1 MGKLIQVQEKNI
13 KGFNLIELIV
23 VIAIISV
30 ISAAAYPNFS
40 SWKKAREVRGA
51 AVKIKSLFTNIN
63 SQVQRGLYGFVQ
75 VEVKATTGEV
85 KVISKGMK
93 LSTLSSKIYDS
104 EDPWNTDQTS
114 RCASDQDWDDK
125 GSGSSKIIETTDPEA
140 EEKVVEIPNNKLEV
154 AELKFDDIAVNFED
168 NSGTVCFSEDGTW
181 YSVAEKFES
190 SVAFYICAVK
200 NNTKCDVE
208 DGKPQPG
215 VEDDLE
221 DNLFALNWSRFG
233 NITLE
238 KWSKSKEDWILQ

>member
-13 KGFNLIELIV
+13 KGFNLIELLV
-23 VIAIISV
+23 VIAIISI

-93 LSTLSSKIYDS
+93 LSKLSSKINDS
-104 EDPWNTDQTS
+104 DDAWNTDQTS
-114 RCASDQDWDDK
+114 RCALDQDWDDEGMDSDRNK
-125 GSGSSKIIETTDPEA
+125 S
-140 EEKVVEIPNNKLEV
+140 NKLEV
-154 AELKFDDIAVNFED
+154 SYLKFDDIAVNFEAK
-168 NSGTVCFSEDGTW
+168 SGTVCFSKDGSW
-181 YSVAEKFES
+181 YSAAEEFES
-190 SVAFYICAVK
+190 SGVFYICEGKKIKCSVK
-200 NNTKCDVE
+200 ANGEPN
-208 DGKPQPG
+208 
-215 VEDDLE
+215 DLKH

-238 KWSKSKEDWILQ
+238 KWIKSKSEWILQ

>member
-13 KGFNLIELIV
+13 KGFNLIELLV

-75 VEVKATTGEV
+75 VKVKATTGEV

-93 LSTLSSKIYDS
+93 LSNLSSKIYKSD
-104 EDPWNTDQTS
+104 DAWNTDQTS
-114 RCASDQDWDDK
+114 RCALDQDWDDEGMDSDGNK
-125 GSGSSKIIETTDPEA
+125 S
-140 EEKVVEIPNNKLEV
+140 NKLEV
-154 AELKFDDIAVNFED
+154 NSLKFDDIAVNFEAK
-168 NSGTVCFSEDGTW
+168 SGTVCFSKDGSW
-181 YSVAEKFES
+181 YSAAEEFES
-190 SVAFYICAVK
+190 SGVFYICEGKKIKCSVK
-200 NNTKCDVE
+200 TNGEPNDSKH
-208 DGKPQPG
+208 
-215 VEDDLE
+215 

-238 KWSKSKEDWILQ
+238 KWSKSKSEWILQ

>member
-13 KGFNLIELIV
+13 KGFNLIELLV

-75 VEVKATTGEV
+75 VEVKATTTGEV
-85 KVISKGMK
+85 EVISKGMK
-93 LSTLSSKIYDS
+93 LSNLSSKINDS
-104 EDPWNTDQTS
+104 KDDWNTDQTL
-114 RCASDQDWDDK
+114 RCALVQDWDDEGNK
-125 GSGSSKIIETTDPEA
+125 S
-140 EEKVVEIPNNKLEV
+140 NKLEV
-154 AELKFDDIAVNFED
+154 NSLKFDDIAVNFEKK
-168 NSGTVCFSEDGTW
+168 SGTVCFSKDGSW
-181 YSVAEKFES
+181 YSTAEEFDS
-190 SVAFYICAVK
+190 SGAFYICEGK
-200 NNTKCDVE
+200 EIKCDVK
-208 DGKPQPG
+208 DNGDPN
-215 VEDDLE
+215 DLDH

-238 KWSKSKEDWILQ
+238 KWSKSKSEWILQ

>member
-1 MGKLIQVQEKNI
+1 MQVLEKNI
-13 KGFNLIELIV
+13 KGFNLIELLV

-51 AVKIKSLFTNIN
+51 AIKIKSLFTNIN

-75 VEVKATTGEV
+75 VEVKASTTGDKVE
-85 KVISKGMK
+85 VISKGMK
-93 LSTLSSKIYDS
+93 LSKLASKINDS
-104 EDPWNTDQTS
+104 DDAWNTGETS
-114 RCASDQDWDDK
+114 RCASDQDWDDEGDK
-125 GSGSSKIIETTDPEA
+125 S
-140 EEKVVEIPNNKLEV
+140 NKLEV
-154 AELKFDDIAVNFED
+154 NYLKFDDIAVNFED
-168 NSGTVCFSEDGTW
+168 NSGTVCFSKDGTW

>member
-13 KGFNLIELIV
+13 KGFNLIELLV

-75 VEVKATTGEV
+75 VEVEATTGEV

-93 LSTLSSKIYDS
+93 LSNLSSKINTSD
-104 EDPWNTDQTS
+104 DAWNTDQTS
-114 RCASDQDWDDK
+114 RCALDQDWDDEGMDSDGNK
-125 GSGSSKIIETTDPEA
+125 S
-140 EEKVVEIPNNKLEV
+140 NKLEV
-154 AELKFDDIAVNFED
+154 SWLEFDDIAVNFEAK
-168 NSGTVCFSEDGTW
+168 SGTVCFSKDGSW
-181 YSVAEKFES
+181 YSTAEEFES
-190 SVAFYICAVK
+190 MEVFYICEGKKIKCSVK
-200 NNTKCDVE
+200 ANGEPN
-208 DGKPQPG
+208 
-215 VEDDLE
+215 DLKH

-238 KWSKSKEDWILQ
+238 KWSKSKSEWILQ

>member
-13 KGFNLIELIV
+13 KGFNLIELLV

-75 VEVKATTGEV
+75 VEVEATTGEV

-93 LSTLSSKIYDS
+93 LSNLSSKINDS
-104 EDPWNTDQTS
+104 DDAWNTDQTS
-114 RCASDQDWDDK
+114 RCALDQDWDDEGDK
-125 GSGSSKIIETTDPEA
+125 S
-140 EEKVVEIPNNKLEV
+140 NKLEV
-154 AELKFDDIAVNFED
+154 NSLEFDDIAVNFEAK
-168 NSGTVCFSEDGTW
+168 SGTVCFSKDGSW
-181 YSVAEKFES
+181 YSTAEEFES
-190 SVAFYICAVK
+190 SGVFYICEGKKIKCIVK
-200 NNTKCDVE
+200 ANGEPN
-208 DGKPQPG
+208 
-215 VEDDLE
+215 DLKH

-238 KWSKSKEDWILQ
+238 KWSKSKIEWILQ

>member
-13 KGFNLIELIV
+13 KGFNLIELLV

-75 VEVKATTGEV
+75 VEVEATTGEV

-93 LSTLSSKIYDS
+93 LSNLSSKINDS
-104 EDPWNTDQTS
+104 DDAWNTDQTS
-114 RCASDQDWDDK
+114 RCALDQDWDDEGMDLAGNK
-125 GSGSSKIIETTDPEA
+125 S
-140 EEKVVEIPNNKLEV
+140 NKLEV
-154 AELKFDDIAVNFED
+154 SGLKFDYIAVNFED
-168 NSGTVCFSEDGTW
+168 ESGTVCFSKDGSW
-181 YSVAEKFES
+181 YSTAEEFES
-190 SVAFYICAVK
+190 MEVFYICEGKKIKCSVK
-200 NNTKCDVE
+200 ANGEPN
-208 DGKPQPG
+208 
-215 VEDDLE
+215 DLKH

-238 KWSKSKEDWILQ
+238 KWSKSKSEWILQ

>member
-13 KGFNLIELIV
+13 KGFNLIELLV

-75 VEVKATTGEV
+75 VEVKATTTGEV
-85 KVISKGMK
+85 EVISKGMK
-93 LSTLSSKIYDS
+93 LSNIVKKINDS
-104 EDPWNTDQTS
+104 EDDWNTDQTL
-114 RCASDQDWDDK
+114 RCALVQDWDDK
-125 GSGSSKIIETTDPEA
+125 GMSEGIKS
-140 EEKVVEIPNNKLEV
+140 NKLEV
-154 AELKFDDIAVNFED
+154 SSLQFDDIAVNFED
-168 NSGTVCFSEDGTW
+168 ESGTVCFSKDGSW
-181 YSVAEKFES
+181 YSTAKEFES
-190 SVAFYICAVK
+190 SGAFYICEVK
-200 NNTKCDVE
+200 EIKCDVKE
-208 DGKPQPG
+208 DGDPN
-215 VEDDLE
+215 DLNQ

-238 KWSKSKEDWILQ
+238 KWSKSKSEWILQ

>member
-13 KGFNLIELIV
+13 KGFNLIELLV

-93 LSTLSSKIYDS
+93 LSNLSSKINDS
-104 EDPWNTDQTS
+104 DDAWNTDQTS
-114 RCASDQDWDDK
+114 RCALDQDWDDEGMDSDGNK
-125 GSGSSKIIETTDPEA
+125 S
-140 EEKVVEIPNNKLEV
+140 NKLEV
-154 AELKFDDIAVNFED
+154 SWLEFDDIAVNFEAK
-168 NSGTVCFSEDGTW
+168 SGTVCFSKDGSW
-181 YSVAEKFES
+181 YSTAEEFES
-190 SVAFYICAVK
+190 SGVFYICEGKKIKCSVK
-200 NNTKCDVE
+200 ANGEPN
-208 DGKPQPG
+208 
-215 VEDDLE
+215 DLKH

-238 KWSKSKEDWILQ
+238 KWSKSKSEWILQ

>member
-1 MGKLIQVQEKNI
+1 MGKLMQVQEKNI
-13 KGFNLIELIV
+13 KGFNLIELLV

-75 VEVKATTGEV
+75 VEVTATTGEV

-93 LSTLSSKIYDS
+93 LSNLSSKINDS
-104 EDPWNTDQTS
+104 KDDWNKDQTS
-114 RCASDQDWDDK
+114 RCAKDQDWDDK
-125 GSGSSKIIETTDPEA
+125 GSSKIIVTIDPET
-140 EEKVVEIPNNKLEV
+140 EEEVVEMIPNNKLEV
-154 AELKFDDIAVNFED
+154 AELKFDDIAVNFEAE
-168 NSGTVCFSEDGTW
+168 SGTVCFSKDGSW
-181 YSVAEKFES
+181 YSTAEEFDS
-190 SVAFYICAVK
+190 SGAFYICEVK
-200 NNTKCDVE
+200 EIECDVKA
-208 DGKPQPG
+208 DGVPN
-215 VEDDLE
+215 DLNQ

-238 KWSKSKEDWILQ
+238 KWSKSKSEWILQ

>member
-1 MGKLIQVQEKNI
+1 MQVQEKNI
-13 KGFNLIELIV
+13 KGFNLIELLV

-93 LSTLSSKIYDS
+93 LSNLSSKINDS
-104 EDPWNTDQTS
+104 KDDWNKDQTS
-114 RCASDQDWDDK
+114 RCAKDQDWDDEGNK
-125 GSGSSKIIETTDPEA
+125 S
-140 EEKVVEIPNNKLEV
+140 NKLEV
-154 AELKFDDIAVNFED
+154 NSLKFDDIAVNFEKK
-168 NSGTVCFSEDGTW
+168 SGTVCFSKDGSW
-181 YSVAEKFES
+181 YSTAEEFES
-190 SVAFYICAVK
+190 SGAFYICEVK
-200 NNTKCDVE
+200 EIKCDVKE
-208 DGKPQPG
+208 DGDPN
-215 VEDDLE
+215 DLNQ

-238 KWSKSKEDWILQ
+238 KWSKSKSEWILQ

>member
-13 KGFNLIELIV
+13 KGFNLIELLV

-51 AVKIKSLFTNIN
+51 AVKIKSLFSNIN

-93 LSTLSSKIYDS
+93 LSNLSSKIYKSD
-104 EDPWNTDQTS
+104 DPWNTDQTS
-114 RCASDQDWDDK
+114 RCALDQDWDDEGMDSDGNK
-125 GSGSSKIIETTDPEA
+125 S
-140 EEKVVEIPNNKLEV
+140 NKLEV
-154 AELKFDDIAVNFED
+154 SGLKFDYIAVNFED
-168 NSGTVCFSEDGTW
+168 ESGTVCFSKDGSW
-181 YSVAEKFES
+181 YSTAEEFES
-190 SVAFYICAVK
+190 IEVFYICEGKKIKCSVK
-200 NNTKCDVE
+200 ANGEPN
-208 DGKPQPG
+208 
-215 VEDDLE
+215 DLKH

-238 KWSKSKEDWILQ
+238 KWSKSKSEWILQ

>member
-13 KGFNLIELIV
+13 KGFNLIELLV

-51 AVKIKSLFTNIN
+51 AIKIKSLFTNIN

-75 VEVKATTGEV
+75 VEVEATTGEV

-93 LSTLSSKIYDS
+93 LSTLSSKIYKSD
-104 EDPWNTDQTS
+104 DAWNTDQTS
-114 RCASDQDWDDK
+114 RCASDQDWDDEGMDLEGNK
-125 GSGSSKIIETTDPEA
+125 S
-140 EEKVVEIPNNKLEV
+140 NKLEV
-154 AELKFDDIAVNFED
+154 SGLKSDDIAVNFEAK
-168 NSGTVCFSEDGTW
+168 SGTVCFSKDGSW
-181 YSVAEKFES
+181 YSAAGEFES
-190 SVAFYICAVK
+190 MEVLSICEGKEIKCSVK
-200 NNTKCDVE
+200 T
-208 DGKPQPG
+208 DGDPN
-215 VEDDLE
+215 DLKH

-238 KWSKSKEDWILQ
+238 KWSKSKSEWILQ

>member
-13 KGFNLIELIV
+13 KGFNLIELLV

-93 LSTLSSKIYDS
+93 LSNLSSKINTSD
-104 EDPWNTDQTS
+104 DAWNTDQTS
-114 RCASDQDWDDK
+114 RCASDQDWDDEGMDSDGNK
-125 GSGSSKIIETTDPEA
+125 S
-140 EEKVVEIPNNKLEV
+140 NKLEV
-154 AELKFDDIAVNFED
+154 SSLKFDDIAVNFED
-168 NSGTVCFSEDGTW
+168 KSGTVCFSKDGSW
-181 YSVAEKFES
+181 YSAAGEFES
-190 SVAFYICAVK
+190 MEVFYICEGKKIKCSVK
-200 NNTKCDVE
+200 ANGEPN
-208 DGKPQPG
+208 
-215 VEDDLE
+215 DLKH

-238 KWSKSKEDWILQ
+238 KWSKSKSEWILQ

>member
-13 KGFNLIELIV
+13 KGFNLIELLV

-75 VEVKATTGEV
+75 VEVKATTTGEV
-85 KVISKGMK
+85 EVISKGMK
-93 LSTLSSKIYDS
+93 LSNLSSKINDS
-104 EDPWNTDQTS
+104 KDDWNTDQTL
-114 RCASDQDWDDK
+114 RCALVQDWDDEGNK
-125 GSGSSKIIETTDPEA
+125 S
-140 EEKVVEIPNNKLEV
+140 NKLEV
-154 AELKFDDIAVNFED
+154 NSLKFDDIAVNFEKK
-168 NSGTVCFSEDGTW
+168 SGTVCFSKDGSW
-181 YSVAEKFES
+181 YSTAKEFES
-190 SVAFYICAVK
+190 SGAFYICEGK
-200 NNTKCDVE
+200 EIKCDVKE
-208 DGKPQPG
+208 DGDPN
-215 VEDDLE
+215 DLNQ

-238 KWSKSKEDWILQ
+238 KWSKSKSEWILQ

>member
-1 MGKLIQVQEKNI
+1 MQVQEKNI
-13 KGFNLIELIV
+13 KGFNLIELLV

-93 LSTLSSKIYDS
+93 LSNLSSKINDS
-104 EDPWNTDQTS
+104 DDAWNTDQTS
-114 RCASDQDWDDK
+114 RCASDQDWDDEGMDSDGNK
-125 GSGSSKIIETTDPEA
+125 S
-140 EEKVVEIPNNKLEV
+140 NKLEV
-154 AELKFDDIAVNFED
+154 NSLKFDDIAVNFEAK
-168 NSGTVCFSEDGTW
+168 SGTVCFSKDGSW
-181 YSVAEKFES
+181 YSAAEEFES
-190 SVAFYICAVK
+190 SGVFYICEGKKIKCSVK
-200 NNTKCDVE
+200 ANGEPN
-208 DGKPQPG
+208 
-215 VEDDLE
+215 DLKH

-238 KWSKSKEDWILQ
+238 KWSKSKSEWILQ

>member
-13 KGFNLIELIV
+13 KGFNLIELLV

-75 VEVKATTGEV
+75 VEVEATTGEV

-93 LSTLSSKIYDS
+93 LSNLSSKINDS
-104 EDPWNTDQTS
+104 DNAWNTDQTS
-114 RCASDQDWDDK
+114 RCASDQDWDDEGMDSDGNK
-125 GSGSSKIIETTDPEA
+125 S
-140 EEKVVEIPNNKLEV
+140 NKLEV
-154 AELKFDDIAVNFED
+154 SWLEFDDIAVNFEAK
-168 NSGTVCFSEDGTW
+168 SGTVCFSKDGSW
-181 YSVAEKFES
+181 YSTAEEFES
-190 SVAFYICAVK
+190 IEVFYICEGKKIKCSVK
-200 NNTKCDVE
+200 ANGEPN
-208 DGKPQPG
+208 
-215 VEDDLE
+215 DLKH

-238 KWSKSKEDWILQ
+238 KWSKSKSEWILQ

>member
-13 KGFNLIELIV
+13 KGFNLIELLV

-75 VEVKATTGEV
+75 VEVTATEDGEV
-85 KVISKGMK
+85 VVISKGMK
-93 LSTLSSKIYDS
+93 LSNLAQKINYS
-104 EDPWNTDQTS
+104 EDAWNVDQTS
-114 RCASDQDWDDK
+114 RCALVQDWDDK
-125 GSGSSKIIETTDPEA
+125 GMDEGIKS
-140 EEKVVEIPNNKLEV
+140 NKLEV
-154 AELKFDDIAVNFED
+154 SSLQFDDIAVNFED
-168 NSGTVCFSEDGTW
+168 KSGTVCFSKDGSW
-181 YSVAEKFES
+181 YSTAKEFES
-190 SVAFYICAVK
+190 SGAFYICEVK
-200 NNTKCDVE
+200 EIKCDVKE
-208 DGKPQPG
+208 DGDPN
-215 VEDDLE
+215 DLNQ

-238 KWSKSKEDWILQ
+238 KWSKSKSEWILQ